1 MEPRDDALTEPTVHV
16 ETFVDP
22 GAEWASARLWDRAP
36 LLSGIEPSVVDIDS
50 VRRSFTQPPATRGS
64 VFFFF
69 AAGSFDPVKTTF
81 FIVKEWGD
89 RAWHAAQLPTWR
101 CSGSSVNTPLAQATR
116 LLFEVDCA
124 AAHQEYCDA
133 LAVRNDAC
141 EVLADG
147 SSCFADSSMARPGGV
162 GGGGGGE
169 GGTILHRRRR
179 GLCTTGRATTATFSF
194 ATGVEVGVSAGDAAV
209 AAAAAAAAVT
219 TTPPPDGVVT
229 ATLRIFASND
239 HCRTTTKHCIVRVS
253 GRYSRRDPDRSSV
266 AGAAAAAACGGRSLC
281 EQPSRRRRYHIVEAA
296 IGGGAAGDAASGG
309 GCGVAAWAAEPSKK
323 RMRFAVLGQNDANT
337 SALHRVV
344 GFIASK

>member
-1 MEPRDDALTEPTVHV
+1 MQPRDDALTEPTVHV

-69 AAGSFDPVKTTF
+69 ATGSFDPVKTTF

-89 RAWHAAQLPTWR
+89 RAWHAARLPTWR
-101 CSGSSVNTPLAQATR
+101 CCGSSVNTPLAQATR

-133 LAVRNDAC
+133 LAVQNEAC
-141 EVLADG
+141 EVLAGG
-147 SSCFADSSMARPGGV
+147 SSCFAELSMARPGGV

-179 GLCTTGRATTATFSF
+179 GHCTTGRATTATFSF
-194 ATGVEVGVSAGDAAV
+194 ATGVEEGVAAGEAAAAP
-209 AAAAAAAAVT
+209 AAAAAFT
-219 TTPPPDGVVT
+219 TTPPPDRVVT

-253 GRYSRRDPDRSSV
+253 GRYSRREPARSSA
-266 AGAAAAAACGGRSLC
+266 AGAAPPAAAACGGRSS
-281 EQPSRRRRYHIVEAA
+281 QPSRRYHIVETA
-296 IGGGAAGDAASGG
+296 IGGGAAGDGASGG

-323 RMRFAVLGQNDANT
+323 RLRIAVLGQNDADT